1 MKRSGLIFVA
11 LFLVGASLYYLI
23 NRPSRKP
30 KDSINLAVNTF
41 SKTFDPA
48 IAFNDDSLT
57 VLGQSL
63 ESLYQYHYL
72 KRPFEVIPALA
83 EGMPKISPDGLIYTI
98 EIKKG
103 VFYHPHKDIIKPNRE
118 VIVDDFILQIKRLAF
133 KPLKSTGT
141 WLFEGKL
148 KGFEKFREAVGS
160 DFTKLLMTDLE
171 GVKKVNKYT
180 FEIHLTRPEPNLIY
194 FLAMTFITPVPL
206 ELVEAY
212 KNDLTNVMVGTG
224 PYIFE
229 GIENRVYKYKKNPNF
244 REEFYPTE
252 GDRDA
257 NTSNLVKSS
266 RERLPFIENL
276 RIHVVTNEDE
286 RWQAFLKG
294 ELDILDVPKKFLS
307 EVNSP
312 TTEELQQFDNK
323 GIEIKHFPS
332 QSNRWLSFNMNDP
345 ILGKNLLLRKAI
357 AYGINFERYIEVL
370 TKNTNLRSNSIYNPS
385 INGYNPS
392 HQPPYEYDLELAKKY
407 LKQAGYK
414 PGELTLTYSTRGT
427 QEIHYKEGEFLQ
439 AQLGELGI
447 NLKIEVITFS
457 EFLKLGRAG
466 ELQFFTD
473 SWIYDYPDSEN
484 LIQLLISKNHPGINK
499 SGYSNQKVD
508 QLYNRLSRTL
518 IKDRRLEIMRE
529 VEKEVEQD
537 LPWILLAYDS
547 AYVVNYQHVDNYRKS
562 FFSRN
567 YVKYLE
573 TY

>member
-11 LFLVGASLYYLI
+11 LILVGASVYFI
-23 NRPSRKP
+23 IKKSGRKP
-30 KDSINLAVNTF
+30 NDSINLAVNTF

-48 IAFNDDSLT
+48 IVFNDDSLMI
-57 VLGQSL
+57 LGQSM

-83 EGMPKISPDGLIYTI
+83 EGMPTISPDGLIYTI
-98 EIKKG
+98 KIKKG
-103 VFYHPHKDIIKPNRE
+103 VFYHPHKDIIKTSRE

-133 KPLKSTGT
+133 APLKSTGAF
-141 WLFEGKL
+141 LFEGKL
-148 KGFEKFREAVGS
+148 KGFDSFRKNVGNNFNKFL
-160 DFTKLLMTDLE
+160 KTDIE
-171 GVKKVNKYT
+171 GVVKLDDYT
-180 FEIHLTRPEPNLIY
+180 FELHLKRPEPNLIY
-194 FLAMTFITPVPL
+194 FLAMTFVTPIPL
-206 ELVEAY
+206 EIVEAY
-212 KNDLTNVMVGTG
+212 KNDLTEVLIGTG
-224 PYIFE
+224 PYIYE
-229 GIENRVYKYKKNPNF
+229 GLENGVYKFRKNPNF
-244 REEFYPTE
+244 REEYYPTE

-266 RERLPFIENL
+266 RERLPFIDKI
-276 RIHVVTNEDE
+276 RVHVITNEDE
-286 RWQAFLKG
+286 RWKSFMDEKI
-294 ELDILDVPKKFLS
+294 DILDVPKKYLS

-312 TTEELQQFDNK
+312 SAEELQVFDK
-323 GIEIKHFPS
+323 QGIEIKHFPS
-332 QSNRWLSFNMNDP
+332 QSNRWLGFNMNDP
-345 ILGKNLLLRKAI
+345 VVGSNLKLRQAI
-357 AYGINFERYIEVL
+357 AHGINYERYIEVL

-392 HQPPYEYDLELAKKY
+392 HQPPYEYNIKKARKL
-407 LKQAGYK
+407 LKEAGYK

-439 AQLGELGI
+439 AQLKDIGI

-457 EFLKLGRAG
+457 DFLKLGRAG
-466 ELQFFTD
+466 KLQFFTD

-499 SGYSNQKVD
+499 CGYSNIKVD
-508 QLYNRLSRTL
+508 DLYSLLSRTL
-518 IKDRRLEIMRE
+518 KKERRLEIMRE
-529 VEKEVEQD
+529 VEKIVEND

-547 AYVVNYQHVDNYRKS
+547 AYVVNYQHVENYRKS

-567 YVKYLE
+567 FVKYLE

>member
-11 LFLVGASLYYLI
+11 LLVVGASSFFVI
-23 NRPSRKP
+23 KNSGRTPNE
-30 KDSINLAVNTF
+30 SINLAVNTF

-48 IAFNDDSLT
+48 IVFNDDSLT
-57 VLGQSL
+57 VLGQSM

-83 EGMPKISPDGLIYTI
+83 DGMPKISPDGLIYTI
-98 EIKKG
+98 QIKKG
-103 VFYHPHKDIIKPNRE
+103 VFYHPHKNILKKNRE

-133 KPLKSTGT
+133 APLKSTGAF
-141 WLFEGKL
+141 LFEGKL
-148 KGFEKFREAVGS
+148 KGFEEFRNEVGADFEKFLS
-160 DFTKLLMTDLE
+160 TDME
-171 GVKKVNKYT
+171 GVVKLDDYT
-180 FEIHLTRPEPNLIY
+180 FEIHLERPEPNLIY
-194 FLAMTFITPVPL
+194 FLAMTFVTPIPL
-206 ELVEAY
+206 ELIEAY
-212 KNDLTNVMVGTG
+212 KNDLTEVLVGTG
-224 PYIFE
+224 PYIYE
-229 GIENRVYKYKKNPNF
+229 GLENRVYKFRKNPDF

-266 RERLPFIENL
+266 RERLPFIKKL
-276 RIHVVTNEDE
+276 KIHVMTNEDE
-286 RWQAFLKG
+286 RWQSFLDG
-294 ELDILDVPKKFLS
+294 EIDILDVPKKFLS

-312 TTEELQQFDNK
+312 TTEELQVFDDQ

-332 QSNRWLSFNMNDP
+332 QSNRWLGFNMNDP
-345 ILGKNLLLRKAI
+345 VVGENLNLRKAI
-357 AYGINFERYIEVL
+357 AHAINYERYIEVL

-392 HQPPYEYDLELAKKY
+392 HYPPYEFNLEKAKIFLEKS
-407 LKQAGYK
+407 GYK
-414 PGELTLTYSTRGT
+414 PGELTITYSTRGT

-439 AQLGELGI
+439 AQLAEIGI

-457 EFLKLGRAG
+457 DFLKLGRAG
-466 ELQFFTD
+466 KLQFFTD

-484 LIQLLISKNHPGINK
+484 LIQLLISKNHPGVNK
-499 SGYSNQKVD
+499 CGYSNQKVD
-508 QLYNRLSRTL
+508 ELYKKLSRTL
-518 IKDRRLEIMRE
+518 QKERRLEIMRE
-529 VEKEVEQD
+529 VEKIVEED

-547 AYVVNYQHVDNYRKS
+547 AYVVNYQHIENYRKS

-567 YVKYLE
+567 FVKYLE